1 MNIDL
6 EIEIDS
12 KLYFVEAR
20 MIKGDSSSYDYEG
33 SAPEIDYM
41 VVYNENGDEVTKN
54 LDWKYTNDIEDRLH
68 DYYNDNI

>member
-6 EIEIDS
+6 EIEMDS
-12 KLYFVEAR
+12 KLYFVEATIR
-20 MIKGDSSSYDYEG
+20 KGDSPSYNYEG

-41 VVYNENGDEVTKN
+41 VVYNELGDDVTTN
-54 LDWKYTNDIEDRLH
+54 LNWKYVNEIEDRLH

>member
-6 EIEIDS
+6 EIEMDN
-12 KLYFVEAR
+12 KLYFVEATMR
-20 MIKGDSSSYDYEG
+20 KGDSPSYDYEG

-41 VVYNENGDEVTKN
+41 VVYNEDGDEVTTN
-54 LDWKYTNDIEDRLH
+54 LNWKYVNEIEDRLH